1 MDKDRPTI
9 EIKKHGPYKVSRLK
23 NLRYSTD
30 KTLNSNEVIHLCK
43 CGGSKSMPY
52 CDGTHL
58 KAGLSDEKEP
68 DRVPDKLDTY
78 KGRNISIHNN
88 DGVCAHRGHC
98 TGNLPSVFKS
108 KGEPWIDP
116 DAASAD
122 EIARVIEMCP
132 SGALSYTRDGILHKD
147 QEREPGIT
155 VLKDGP
161 YEVVGEPELIDPYGS
176 KPESKEHY
184 TLCRCGHSKNKP
196 FCDGQH
202 QKIRFRDSNRRLS

>member
-23 NLRYSTD
+23 NLRYSTG

-43 CGGSKSMPY
+43 CGGSKNMPY

-184 TLCRCGHSKNKP
+184 TLCRCGHSRNKP

>member
-1 MDKDRPTI
+1 MNKDRPTI
-9 EIKKHGPYKVSRLK
+9 EVKKHGPYKVSGLK
-23 NLRYSTD
+23 NLKDSTG
-30 KTLNSNEVIHLCK
+30 KTLDSNGVIYLCR
-43 CGGSKSMPY
+43 CGGSKNMPY

-58 KAGLSDEKEP
+58 KVGFSDEKEP

-78 KGRNISIHNN
+78 KGRDISIHNN

-108 KGEPWIDP
+108 KGDPWIDP

-132 SGALSYTRDGILHKD
+132 SGALSYTRNGILHKD

-184 TLCRCGHSKNKP
+184 TLCRCGGSKNKP

-202 QKIRFRDSNRRLS
+202 HKIKFKDL